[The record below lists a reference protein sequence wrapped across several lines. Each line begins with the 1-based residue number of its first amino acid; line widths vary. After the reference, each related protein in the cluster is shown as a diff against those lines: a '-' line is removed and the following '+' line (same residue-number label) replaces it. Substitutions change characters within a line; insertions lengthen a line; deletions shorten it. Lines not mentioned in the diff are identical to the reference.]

1 MLHLNCKGKF
11 LRETNYWTKRIWT
24 RNLEEMVLYLIS
36 QDENNNVLAI
46 LSHVFLNLQKQL
58 TGRQIPKR
66 NPTMYVQDD
75 VRKIAAANSS
85 RKFCLIRSWYLIHPK
100 SWVYTKYRV
109 LFPYLLNRPCENV
122 NNDPFIQLLYYT
134 LDTIIKAYWGTWFNF
149 GAKIEVLGPK
159 IHHK

>member
-1 MLHLNCKGKF
+1 MYTSWKDKRGQNFELLHLNCKGKF

-109 LFPYLLNRPCENV
+109 LHIFW
-122 NNDPFIQLLYYT
+122 T
-134 LDTIIKAYWGTWFNF
+134 AHIKMWPMIHLFNF
-149 GAKIEVLGPK
+149 FTIN
-159 IHHK
+159 